1 MGKAS
6 GRHKGRLGLA
16 ALAFTAGVGLTSLA
30 GGTGRR
36 GRVGVTHHPRHDHL
50 ADGRRPSE
58 FSNAPAGFNAR
69 IALQNAEGGI
79 DGHKINGVVL
89 DDQTSPTEIATAV
102 QDAVSKSPAGI
113 VSISPLFFLADK
125 YPQQAGLPVTGGF
138 FDGPEW
144 GTTGFTNMF
153 ASDVGSL
160 NIKYPVNTSIG
171 AFMKAHGG
179 TVVCSYGYGISPSS
193 SRSAIGTNLSFV
205 HAGGK
210 SGVLDT
216 SIPFGSVAMTTP
228 ALTAKQAGCNA
239 YYAGLDDNSNDAL
252 ATALQQEGVKPKV
265 MVFPTGYDSQVI
277 GTPAWQ
283 AVQGGYFE
291 TEFRPFSLPNA
302 GTQQMKAALDKYAH
316 FTGNEFPSFSQYES
330 WLGADLMIKGLQM
343 AGPTASHAA
352 VIKALR
358 SIKSYNGNGL
368 LPESINYTNDFGKDL
383 PKSCGWYMKAEKTAS
398 WPSRASPGA
407 APTFRAPPPRSTGR
421 PAAAEASAQSS
432 MEMAFFGQVRT
443 AAWTCSRISSG
454 GFSSRT

>member
-30 GGTGRR
+30 GGVAVAGAATSGSPITLVMITSLTGE
-36 GRVGVTHHPRHDHL
+36 GS
-50 ADGRRPSE
+50 SE

-79 DGHKINGVVL
+79 DGHKITGVVL

-102 QDAVSKSPAGI
+102 QDAISKNPAGI

-160 NIKYPVNTSIG
+160 DIKYPVNTAIG

-179 TVVCSYGYGISPSS
+179 TVSCSYGYSISPSS

-228 ALTAKQAGCNA
+228 ALTAKQKGCNA

-277 GTPAWQ
+277 GTPAWK

-343 AGPTASHAA
+343 AGPTASHAD

-368 LPESINYTNDFGKDL
+368 LPENINYSTDFGKDL
-383 PKSCGWYMKAEKTAS
+383 PKSCGWYMKAEKTSFVAVSSQPWCGTDIPGTTTAS
-398 WPSRASPGA
+398 
-407 APTFRAPPPRSTGR
+407 
-421 PAAAEASAQSS
+421 
-432 MEMAFFGQVRT
+432 
-443 AAWTCSRISSG
+443 
-454 GFSSRT
+454 